1 MVAERQGANAPQ
13 NGGLHMQKKN
23 IGRLILS
30 AALTAALA
38 LGALAGCSAFGGEGG
53 DGGSEGGGDVLVPAP
68 SEPTRPTL
76 PDYGFPASPSAL
88 ALPPQDGSTPE
99 DYTALG
105 NYAFAAGA
113 LALREAF
120 HVESDSTANA
130 VSLGIIKV
138 EQKVRG
144 TKDFRGGVLLT
155 STVSTSSMALAPSKA
170 IQKYYGKGEVIVRAA
185 ASDEPEDWAADVVW
199 ADGEPAETL
208 DEAAYEARYGL
219 WGSELCD
226 FIVTEDTV
234 LSASDLQKEGENYA
248 LTFELCTEEG
258 KDAAAGYKKQMVT
271 MGELDEEPDF
281 TVLRLT
287 LRFAPDWTVLS
298 LTTEEEYSSKKIMTA
313 QVSGRTEISF
323 SYDEADVDVSDYES
337 YFRAWARG

>member
-53 DGGSEGGGDVLVPAP
+53 DGGSEGGGGVLVPAP

-99 DYTALG
+99 DYTALE

-155 STVSTSSMALAPSKA
+155 STVH
-170 IQKYYGKGEVIVRAA
+170 
-185 ASDEPEDWAADVVW
+185 
-199 ADGEPAETL
+199 
-208 DEAAYEARYGL
+208 
-219 WGSELCD
+219 
-226 FIVTEDTV
+226 
-234 LSASDLQKEGENYA
+234 
-248 LTFELCTEEG
+248 
-258 KDAAAGYKKQMVT
+258 
-271 MGELDEEPDF
+271 
-281 TVLRLT
+281 
-287 LRFAPDWTVLS
+287 
-298 LTTEEEYSSKKIMTA
+298 SSK
-313 QVSGRTEISF
+313 VS
-323 SYDEADVDVSDYES
+323 A
-337 YFRAWARG
+337 